1 MSGGDHPSLERSG
14 MLPNSGRC
22 DECER
27 LRKMLDRA
35 VDLIR
40 AMPDTAF
47 TYRQV
52 DALLQEHSLLAI
64 LEVKP

>member
-1 MSGGDHPSLERSG
+1 
-14 MLPNSGRC
+14 
-22 DECER
+22 
-27 LRKMLDRA
+27 MLDRA